1 MGKSK
6 SIGRTRLDKYYN
18 LAKEKGYRARSAFK
32 LLQMNRKYA
41 FLKNAHVL
49 IDLCAAPGSW
59 SQVAAQE
66 MPLRRKIVAVDL
78 EPIKFIGDVDTI
90 VEDITSDECRL
101 KLREILGAQKADVV
115 LHDGAPN
122 VGTSWENDA
131 FNQNL
136 LALHSTKLA
145 SEFLKRGGVF
155 ITKVFRS
162 QDYFSLHNILSQ
174 LFETVETSKPLS
186 SRSQSA
192 EIFLVCLGFIGEE
205 NVDYSLLEP
214 SAVFTETKDAGGYD
228 DFNFCKKLKFTEFL
242 KEDDPDVLSEML
254 SKYSEIMVDIDEKD
268 IPKVLEP
275 EFLDMFRDLQLLGKG
290 DIRKVLR
297 KRRRII
303 QDVQKGV
310 IEVPDLDFLRDN
322 ENVEEAELKEKSS
335 EEKIKEIQML
345 IEKRKRKN
353 ERKESIPKNERGIEC
368 FFKDCI
374 FDKLSMTC
382 EDEEVVEERDEQ
394 MIEVS
399 SCSDSLDLDE
409 EEIMCV
415 SKLKENPERFVEDTI
430 DRYIRD
436 PNEKLPNY
444 LREDQ
449 ESFYSRPPKVE
460 ERRLTKKEKEAL
472 NRRKTR
478 AERRAEMFM
487 KNVVIDDSEEEGVV
501 AKKIY
506 KSSFKKTKSK
516 PRIVFPKKGRCGI
529 PRGKG
534 RIVALDK
541 RMKKDKRKGRH

>member
-6 SIGRTRLDKYYN
+6 STGRTRLDKYYN

-32 LLQMNRKYA
+32 LLQINRKYA
-41 FLKNAHVL
+41 FLEKAHVL

-59 SQVAAQE
+59 CQVAAQE

-78 EPIKFIGDVDTI
+78 EPIKFMGDVDTI
-90 VEDITSDECRL
+90 TADITSDECRL
-101 KLREILGAQKADVV
+101 RLREILGTHKADVV

-136 LALHSTKLA
+136 LVLHSARLTA
-145 SEFLKRGGVF
+145 EFLKKGGVF
-155 ITKVFRS
+155 VTKVFRS
-162 QDYFSLHNILSQ
+162 QDYFSLLNILSQ

-205 NVDYSLLEP
+205 EVDYSILDP
-214 SAVFTETKDAGGYD
+214 SAVFTEMKETGGYE
-228 DFNFCKKLKFTEFL
+228 DFNFHKKLKLTEFL
-242 KEDDPDVLSEML
+242 KEENPEILSEML
-254 SKYSEIMVDIDEKD
+254 LKYSEIVVDIDEKD
-268 IPKVLEP
+268 IEKILEP
-275 EFLDMFRDLQLLGKG
+275 EFLYLFKDLQLLGKG
-290 DIRKVLR
+290 EVRKILAKRKKIIRAVRKGDVDI
-297 KRRRII
+297 
-303 QDVQKGV
+303 
-310 IEVPDLDFLRDN
+310 PALDFLGRN
-322 ENVEEAELKEKSS
+322 EEEEIEMKEKSV
-335 EEKIKEIQML
+335 EEKIEEIEML
-345 IEKRKRKN
+345 LEKKKKQSRREECKTKN
-353 ERKESIPKNERGIEC
+353 EQPAEC
-368 FFKDCI
+368 FFKDSV
-374 FDKLSMTC
+374 FDKLNIIS
-382 EDEEVVEERDEQ
+382 DNEEELEESPEQ
-394 MIEVS
+394 DIEVS

-409 EEIMCV
+409 EELMCIA
-415 SKLKENPERFVEDTI
+415 KLKEDPEGFVEDTI

-449 ESFYSRPPKVE
+449 EAFFSRPSKAE

-472 NRRKTR
+472 SRRKTR

-487 KNVVIDDSEEEGVV
+487 KDLVIDDSEEEGKV

-506 KSSFKKTKSK
+506 KSSFKKTKTK
-516 PRIVFPKKGRCGI
+516 PRVVFPKKGRCGV

-534 RIVALDK
+534 RVVMLD
-541 RMKKDKRKGRH
+541 RRLKKDKRKGKA

>member
-6 SIGRTRLDKYYN
+6 SIGKTRLDKYYN

-32 LLQMNRKYA
+32 LLQMNRKYG
-41 FLKNAHVL
+41 FLGNAHVL

-90 VEDITSDECRL
+90 VEDITSNECRL
-101 KLREILGAQKADVV
+101 KLREILGAHKADVV

-136 LALHSTKLA
+136 LVLHSTKLA
-145 SEFLKRGGVF
+145 SEFLKKGGVF
-155 ITKVFRS
+155 VTKVFRS
-162 QDYFSLHNILSQ
+162 QDYFSLHSILAQ

-192 EIFLVCLGFIGEE
+192 EIFLVCLGFVGEE
-205 NVDYSLLEP
+205 NVDYSVLEP
-214 SAVFTETKDAGGYD
+214 SAVFTEMKDAGGYD
-228 DFNFCKKLKFTEFL
+228 DFNFHKKLNFSEFL
-242 KEDDPDVLSEML
+242 KEDDPAVLSEML
-254 SKYSEIMVDIDEKD
+254 SKYSEIVVDIDEKD
-268 IPKVLEP
+268 VSKVLEP
-275 EFLDMFRDLQLLGKG
+275 EFLDMFKDLQLLGKG

-297 KRRRII
+297 KRKKII
-303 QDVQKGV
+303 QSVRERT
-310 IEVPDLDFLRDN
+310 IEVPDLDFLRGS
-322 ENVEEAELKEKSS
+322 ENVEEEELKEKSV
-335 EEKIKEIQML
+335 EEKIEEIQML
-345 IEKRKRKN
+345 IEKKRKK
-353 ERKESIPKNERGIEC
+353 EGRRESISKSELGAEF
-368 FFKDCI
+368 FFKDSV
-374 FDKLSMTC
+374 FDKLNMVG
-382 EDEEVVEERDEQ
+382 EDEEDGEERDEQ
-394 MIEVS
+394 EIEIS

-415 SKLKENPERFVEDTI
+415 SRLKENPEGFIEDTI

-449 ESFYSRPPKVE
+449 ESFYSRPSKIE

-487 KNVVIDDSEEEGVV
+487 KNVVVDDSEEEGKI

-534 RIVALDK
+534 RVVTLDK
-541 RMKKDKRKGRH
+541 RMKKDKRKGKH